1 MDLAATSSS
10 APAVA
15 SPAIEKAREKQR
27 RRICE
32 AITGLKPEDQIEFLI
47 SRLAES
53 DVSTGEQKKE
63 LEQTKRENG
72 KLNLKLDSVQKM
84 LSKAELSKSKL
95 EQLCRELSK
104 AQREEKEANQMRLKH
119 IQATHADTVE
129 SFKKS
134 LADIQHS
141 VESKQ
146 EHSKRVADVERLST
160 NLNQMAADYETRLND
175 IKKLYDERDADL
187 AKIASAKDKEL
198 GLMRVQI
205 EEMQKRVSEVF
216 SENVQLKK
224 QSLNDE
230 TRLKESVEAEL
241 KTRQLLD
248 EYAHKYAALTE
259 SLSSTNGSF
268 DNLKEQMSKMN
279 GTMIKVQGDAKKWRE
294 QAEAANKLATS
305 LSLAKVESDNLL
317 AFKNRQLAQLQEL
330 CRRLNKENRG
340 IDKNSMSSNDNEIG
354 EKGKEENEEGA
365 STSNGAE
372 EGEGGE
378 EGKIEEK
385 VAQID
390 LKEEIK
396 EEKKE

>member
-95 EQLCRELSK
+95 EQL
-104 AQREEKEANQMRLKH
+104 KH

-160 NLNQMAADYETRLND
+160 NLNQMAADYETRLNE

-187 AKIASAKDKEL
+187 AKVASAKDKEL

-259 SLSSTNGSF
+259 SLSSTNG
-268 DNLKEQMSKMN
+268 
-279 GTMIKVQGDAKKWRE
+279 
-294 QAEAANKLATS
+294 
-305 LSLAKVESDNLL
+305 
-317 AFKNRQLAQLQEL
+317 
-330 CRRLNKENRG
+330 
-340 IDKNSMSSNDNEIG
+340 
-354 EKGKEENEEGA
+354 
-365 STSNGAE
+365 
-372 EGEGGE
+372 
-378 EGKIEEK
+378 
-385 VAQID
+385 
-390 LKEEIK
+390 
-396 EEKKE
+396 

>member
-10 APAVA
+10 AQAAA

-53 DVSTGEQKKE
+53 DVANGDQKKE
-63 LEQTKRENG
+63 LEQIKRENG
-72 KLNLKLDSVQKM
+72 KLNTKLDSVQKM
-84 LSKAELSKSKL
+84 LSKTELSKSKL

-104 AQREEKEANQMRLKH
+104 AQREEKEANQHRLKH
-119 IQATHADTVE
+119 IQAAHADTVE

-146 EHSKRVADVERLST
+146 EHSKRVADVERLSN
-160 NLNQMAADYETRLND
+160 NLNQMAADYETRLNE

-187 AKIASAKDKEL
+187 AKVASAKDKEL

-230 TRLKESVEAEL
+230 TRLKASVEAEL
-241 KTRQLLD
+241 KTRKLLD
-248 EYAHKYAALTE
+248 EYAQKYSALTE
-259 SLSSTNGSF
+259 SLANTNGSF
-268 DNLKEQMSKMN
+268 DNVKEQMTKMN
-279 GTMIKVQGDAKKWRE
+279 GTLIKVQGDAKKWKE

-305 LSLAKVESDNLL
+305 LSLQKVESDNLL

-340 IDKNSMSSNDNEIG
+340 IDKNSVSSNDNENN
-354 EKGKEENEEGA
+354 EKTEDNKELNA
-365 STSNGAE
+365 STSNGTE
-372 EGEGGE
+372 EEV
-378 EGKIEEK
+378 KIEEK
-385 VAQID
+385 IAKVG
-390 LKEEIK
+390 LEEEIK